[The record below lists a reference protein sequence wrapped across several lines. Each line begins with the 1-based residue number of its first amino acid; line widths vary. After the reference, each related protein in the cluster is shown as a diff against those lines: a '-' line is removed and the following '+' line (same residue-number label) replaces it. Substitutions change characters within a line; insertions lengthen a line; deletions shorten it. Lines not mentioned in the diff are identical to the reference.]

1 MTPFSAD
8 LEGRFT
14 VQSISVMKN
23 RWKKALGA
31 SLTIALLSAVA
42 GVGITLFSS
51 EVLAAWKT
59 QGKAEQTLTSSG
71 ALDGLLNF
79 EAPAATAARLATEKE
94 DANQSKP
101 ENGQVVKNWKFTQ
114 SPVIDAYLLSWAL
127 TFEAVQVEGLITFIE
142 LSNPFLP
149 PSIVNFLNA
158 FEFAWVQTAI
168 GFQNFLNSF
177 IPVGFRPPPIPPI
190 SPAR

>member
-14 VQSISVMKN
+14 VQVFSVMKS

-31 SLTIALLSAVA
+31 SFTIALLSAVA

-51 EVLAAWKT
+51 DILAAWKGK
-59 QGKAEQTLTSSG
+59 GKAEQALSSSSLG
-71 ALDGLLNF
+71 NLLSF
-79 EAPAATAARLATEKE
+79 EAPAATAARLASQKE
-94 DANQSKP
+94 DANQSKT
-101 ENGQVVKNWKFTQ
+101 ENGQLVKNWKFTQ
-114 SPVIDAYLLSWAL
+114 SPVLDAYLLSWAL
-127 TFEAVQVEGLITFIE
+127 TFEAVQLEGLITFIK

-149 PSIVNFLNA
+149 ASIVNFLNA
-158 FEFAWVQTAI
+158 FEMGWVQAAI

-190 SPAR
+190 SPHL